1 MSTLQKYLCEHGF
14 LNERRAN
21 QSFKSVSPNAL
32 MINDTEYT
40 VQQMIY
46 VVEKKIEM
54 LYGRDIA
61 MKLRL
66 LMDDVNSRVVYTNM
80 NKGEQS
86 ISINALNFTDSNLSV
101 LNRDFSAILAAIY
114 MAKVK
119 KYKYICFT
127 PYDFSVA
134 CDFYM
139 SNGKEDRIY
148 NNVAVSVNKKT
159 TKKRNKITP
168 EQVKIYI
175 DGGNLGETNLMN
187 LLQLFK
193 IYDTAHIQGYMQ
205 ARGILT
211 NGQNIAADLN
221 NSSIIKKEIAD
232 IKSTFA
238 SFHCF
243 VTINSKNVAFSHS
256 LQDNIDLV
264 FKTRKNGNV
273 YLDIIC

>member
-1 MSTLQKYLCEHGF
+1 
-14 LNERRAN
+14 
-21 QSFKSVSPNAL
+21 
-32 MINDTEYT
+32 
-40 VQQMIY
+40 
-46 VVEKKIEM
+46 
-54 LYGRDIA
+54 
-61 MKLRL
+61 
-66 LMDDVNSRVVYTNM
+66 MDRGAQTI
-80 NKGEQS
+80 S
-86 ISINALNFTDSNLSV
+86 ISIPNFTDSNLSV

-119 KYKYICFT
+119 KYKYVCFT

-139 SNGKEDRIY
+139 SNGKEDRLY
-148 NNVAVSVNKKT
+148 NNMAVSVNKKM
-159 TKKRNKITP
+159 TKKKNKITP

-175 DGGNLGETNLMN
+175 DGGNLGETNVMN

-193 IYDTAHIQGYMQ
+193 IYDSAHIQGYMR

-211 NGQNIAADLN
+211 DGKNIAADLN
-221 NSSIIKKEIAD
+221 NSRIIKKEIDD

-243 VTINSKNVAFSHS
+243 VTVDNRNVVFQHS